1 MFFSRAEQSDVR
13 TGRAEGAYDAGFQ
26 IIGVDALAD
35 ELRARDAEILDGPD
49 TRVYEQR
56 ELVVKDCNGL
66 ILCFAEDTS
75 GRAT

>member
-1 MFFSRAEQSDVR
+1 VFFNRADQSDVR

-26 IIGVDALAD
+26 IIGVDALAA
-35 ELRARDAEILDGPD
+35 ELRARDADILDGPD

-66 ILCFAEDTS
+66 ILCFAESTS
-75 GRAT
+75 GQVT